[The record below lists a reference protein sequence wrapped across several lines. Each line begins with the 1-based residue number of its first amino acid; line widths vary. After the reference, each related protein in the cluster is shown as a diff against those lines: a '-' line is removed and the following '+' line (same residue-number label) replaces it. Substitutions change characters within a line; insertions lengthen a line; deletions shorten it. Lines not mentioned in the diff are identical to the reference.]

1 MTRTFIQTR
10 EFIKNW
16 EDLGLNDDD
25 LRRQELL
32 IMSDPQIGVVMRG
45 TGKLRKLRFALE
57 NRGKSGSARVCY
69 VDFLALET
77 VYLITVYPKSVK
89 ENLTN
94 AERNN
99 IKKMI
104 DQLEQNIKTEV

>member
-25 LRRQELL
+25 LRRLELL

-69 VDFLALET
+69 VDFLPLET

-104 DQLEQNIKTEV
+104 DQLEQNTMTEV

>member
-16 EDLGLNDDD
+16 ESLGLNDDD
-25 LRRQELL
+25 LRRLELQ
-32 IMSDPQIGVVMRG
+32 IMSDPQIGAVMRG
-45 TGKLRKLRFALE
+45 TGKLRKLRFAFD

-69 VDFLALET
+69 VDFLLLET
-77 VYLITVYPKSVK
+77 VYLITVYPKSGK

-94 AERNN
+94 TERNN
-99 IKKMI
+99 IRKMI
-104 DQLEQNIKTEV
+104 DQLEQKLEMEV

>member
-25 LRRQELL
+25 LRRLELL

-69 VDFLALET
+69 VDFLELET

-104 DQLEQNIKTEV
+104 DQLEQNIMTEV